1 MAGGRRSGQ
10 KAGTKK
16 RSARKVK
23 LDPTKRTECSIA
35 GEELE
40 TVLASMIQIA
50 TAILP
55 VGMSVRFGDN
65 REEVRK
71 YVVAYVAAVRPHL
84 VDLLG
89 DDAAGAGIKESDPR
103 WEQFKELAKATR
115 AEVHKIML
123 YPVGLKALMA
133 EDVRV
138 SDAALGV
145 LRSVGVIVDDR

>member
-1 MAGGRRSGQ
+1 MGGGGRRR
-10 KAGTKK
+10 TPTRKK
-16 RSARKVK
+16 SAVPKVK
-23 LDPTKRTECSIA
+23 LDPTKRKECPIA
-35 GEELE
+35 GEGLE
-40 TVLASMIQIA
+40 TVLASMIQLA
-50 TAILP
+50 TAVLP

-84 VDLLG
+84 VELLG
-89 DDAAGAGIKESDPR
+89 EDAAGAGIKESDPR